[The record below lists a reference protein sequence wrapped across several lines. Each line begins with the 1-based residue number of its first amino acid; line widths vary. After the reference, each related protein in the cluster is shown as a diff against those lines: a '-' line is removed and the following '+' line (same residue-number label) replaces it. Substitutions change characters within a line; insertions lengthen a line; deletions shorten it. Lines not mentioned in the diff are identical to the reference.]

1 MFRPNK
7 NCVIHVSS
15 GTTDVYGMPMPGL
28 KYKERCAV
36 VKMNVVSAKSAV
48 RADTSATRGNA
59 QELQT
64 NTVLLLAKTTRAQI
78 NDNIELLGF
87 QFRVNAIHPRFNLDG
102 DLDHYEIGCTYW
114 TGE

>member
-1 MFRPNK
+1 MFRANK
-7 NCVIHVSS
+7 NCVIHAAS
-15 GTTDVYGMPMPGL
+15 GKTDVYGMPLPGPR
-28 KYKERCAV
+28 YKERCAV
-36 VKMNVVSAKSAV
+36 VKMNVMSAKSAV

-64 NTVLLLAKTTRAQI
+64 DTVLLLSRTTMARI
-78 NDNIELLGF
+78 NDNIELMGF
-87 QFRVNAIHPRFNLDG
+87 QFKVTEIHPRFDLLG